1 MSMNVGS
8 STSEEPEVL
17 MDINTTP
24 LIDVMLVLLVML
36 IITIPIQLHSVN
48 LEMPV
53 GTPPVNN
60 IKPEK
65 IQIDIDERS
74 VVYWQGLP
82 VNASELEAKMKAL
95 AQVQVLELE
104 HVEILTARAEDVG
117 QNPAHR
123 EKYDWAVARAVAAM
137 PVLAEYLLPLV
148 KVGGGILAQK
158 GESGPAEAQSAE
170 KAFKMLGGRLRQLV
184 KVELPGVADE
194 RYLVIVDKVAATPP
208 GYPRRA
214 GVPGQKPL

>member
-8 STSEEPEVL
+8 GTSEEPEVL

-53 GTPPVNN
+53 GAPPANN

-95 AQVQVLELE
+95 AQVQVQP
-104 HVEILTARAEDVG
+104 EIHLRPNKAAS
-117 QNPAHR
+117 
-123 EKYDWAVARAVAAM
+123 YAVFANVLSSTKRLGLNKIAVIGS
-137 PVLAEYLLPLV
+137 EQFV
-148 KVGGGILAQK
+148 K
-158 GESGPAEAQSAE
+158 
-170 KAFKMLGGRLRQLV
+170 
-184 KVELPGVADE
+184 
-194 RYLVIVDKVAATPP
+194 
-208 GYPRRA
+208 
-214 GVPGQKPL
+214 